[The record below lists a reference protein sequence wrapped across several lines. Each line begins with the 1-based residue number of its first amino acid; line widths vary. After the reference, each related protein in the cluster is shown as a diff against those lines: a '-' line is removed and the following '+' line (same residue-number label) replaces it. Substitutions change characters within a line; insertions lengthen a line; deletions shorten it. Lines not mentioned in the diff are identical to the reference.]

1 MSLCHFLLIF
11 YFSRDILFLVKCLGG
26 DILNEI
32 YTRFVEL
39 RKDQNLTQTEFASK
53 LNLTRSAIANYEQG
67 RRPLSDRTVA
77 DICRVFNVNE
87 EWLRTGSGDM
97 YRPPIEKGNELVEL
111 VADLVQTDDD
121 FSKQFIIEYLRLSE
135 DEKEVIKK
143 IMRNVKDYL

>member
-1 MSLCHFLLIF
+1 M
-11 YFSRDILFLVKCLGG
+11 
-26 DILNEI
+26 NEI

-87 EWLRTGSGDM
+87 EWLRTGVGDM
-97 YRPPIEKGNELVEL
+97 YRPPMEKGNELVEL
-111 VADLVQTDDD
+111 IADLVQTDDD
-121 FSKQFIIEYLRLSE
+121 FSKQFIIEYLKLNE

>member
-1 MSLCHFLLIF
+1 MQALNQRLI
-11 YFSRDILFLVKCLGG
+11 
-26 DILNEI
+26 
-32 YTRFVEL
+32 EL
-39 RKDQNLTQTEFASK
+39 RKDKKLTQAEFASK
-53 LNLTRSAIANYEQG
+53 LNLSRSAVSNYEYG
-67 RRPLSDRTVA
+67 KTDVPDRTVA

-121 FSKQFIIEYLRLSE
+121 FSKQFIIEYLKLSD

-143 IMRNVKDYL
+143 IMRNVKEYL